1 MLGANFLYRNLYC
14 IMIFRKVTLTIDND
28 RFKYN
33 IFHTFEQD
41 IPYGKLVRYP
51 EAGLMRGMH
60 GYDNTDP
67 DMRAIFLASGPG
79 KSLITYI
86 HL

>member
-1 MLGANFLYRNLYC
+1 
-14 IMIFRKVTLTIDND
+14 MICRILTFRIDND
-28 RFKYN
+28 RVKYN
-33 IFHTFEQD
+33 IVHTFEQD
-41 IPYGKLVRYP
+41 IPYKKLVQYP

-79 KSLITYI
+79 KSFITHI
-86 HL
+86 HLCISHS